1 MNKFANFNKYDYR
14 NNTILPNNNF
24 KQDPITD
31 YSDSFVANPSDY
43 ISMGQ
48 KTNTTF
54 NPGYVNSDHI
64 DIEQIPE
71 GFYQNAKP
79 SNYRVMDEPFYYRQI
94 YQNPVHQPHIY
105 QNPIYPVSTR
115 QIFKE
120 PINNFCTNDNDF
132 ENKSKFT
139 LRNVP
144 IDIRK
149 NSNFFTQT
157 PNTQYVPQHKSQPS
171 NPYTD
176 DLLEQSEI
184 KDLGKINNFNN
195 NDKKKYAKYKNKTK
209 KNKQKV
215 NNVKN
220 IDNVKQSSEIKF
232 DASVLKTI
240 AKKVLLSFVEKKL
253 DELFENM
260 EQTVRS
266 FLNSSNFDHLFEE
279 KSKNESNYLKKSNF
293 ENFSKKS
300 NNKNIFNE
308 EQLNLNK
315 KYRSINK
322 ANEYSPKKN
331 KCVIKHPTQTTMD
344 NIEETIEPYN
354 SKPFDEPI
362 SLEDFSK
369 NLINKLVL
377 NNSSTL
383 PNTHD
388 NVKNM
393 QDKIK
398 LYTCDYVGSM
408 NFPVYPSENNLPN
421 YCNTDNKLS
430 NFETN
435 KTNEITNDQTVKNKY
450 EIKKMSDKTTNT
462 FYEPNTKL
470 NNIKIVNNT
479 KDTDE
484 IDNTNDNNDEL
495 SNTNVKNKE
504 MIHVNNGIGEKEL
517 DSLVAKIVG
526 NCDDNSLNLKN
537 FIYGEILNNLSNKID
552 ESGIKKTIHSLNS
565 LMNNRKITDC
575 KNFVSSSLLNEE
587 EESDE
592 KTDNETD
599 DETDDESD
607 EETDKNT
614 DDESEYNE
622 KNHK

>member
-1 MNKFANFNKYDYR
+1 MNKFTNFNKYDYR

-24 KQDPITD
+24 KQDPLTN
-31 YSDSFVANPSDY
+31 YSDSFVENPSDY
-43 ISMGQ
+43 ISMRQ

-54 NPGYVNSDHI
+54 NPGYQNSDHI
-64 DIEQIPE
+64 DIKQIPE
-71 GFYQNAKP
+71 GFYQNVKP
-79 SNYRVMDEPFYYRQI
+79 SNYRVIDEPFYYNQI
-94 YQNPVHQPHIY
+94 YQKPIHQPHIY

-139 LRNVP
+139 LHNVP

-149 NSNFFTQT
+149 NSNFFTQI
-157 PNTQYVPQHKSQPS
+157 PNTQYVPQYKSQPS

-176 DLLEQSEI
+176 DLLEQSQK

-215 NNVKN
+215 NNVEN
-220 IDNVKQSSEIKF
+220 IDNVKHSSEIKF
-232 DASVLKTI
+232 DASVLKTF
-240 AKKVLLSFVEKKL
+240 AKKVLLSFAEKKL
-253 DELFENM
+253 DELLEIM
-260 EQTVRS
+260 EQTVRSVLNSSNVDHLFDQFQIARS

-300 NNKNIFNE
+300 NNKNNFNE

-315 KYRSINK
+315 KYRSKNK

-331 KCVIKHPTQTTMD
+331 KYVIEHPTQTTTD
-344 NIEETIEPYN
+344 NIEKTIEPYN

-369 NLINKLVL
+369 NLINKSVL

-383 PNTHD
+383 VNTHD

-398 LYTCDYVGSM
+398 LYTCDYVGGM
-408 NFPVYPSENNLPN
+408 NFPVYRNENILPN
-421 YCNTDNKLS
+421 YFNTDNKLS
-430 NFETN
+430 NFERN

-462 FYEPNTKL
+462 FYESNTKL

-479 KDTDE
+479 KDTYE
-484 IDNTNDNNDEL
+484 IDNSNDNNDEL
-495 SNTNVKNKE
+495 SNNLNNNLTNTNVKNKE
-504 MIHVNNGIGEKEL
+504 MTHVNNGIGEKEL

-526 NCDDNSLNLKN
+526 NCDENSLNLKN

-552 ESGIKKTIHSLNS
+552 ESEIHKTIHSLNS

-587 EESDE
+587 
-592 KTDNETD
+592 
-599 DETDDESD
+599 D
-607 EETDKNT
+607 EETD
-614 DDESEYNE
+614 E
-622 KNHK
+622 KN